1 MRHAEARALY
11 PTAAAGSR
19 SAASPV
25 APRPTR
31 PGRDSTTAP
40 ARPRVDGRAD
50 STRHRYERE
59 LRSRLHG
66 YVGRDLETDQLIH
79 QHRPDL
85 LNQAQ
90 RSRMR
95 AADDLL
101 HADAEYRERD
111 RHDDRGHV
119 SQQDAAGQR
128 RIAEQARDQAGA
140 ELAAGNPGEATR
152 LDEFAADVDDRAD
165 EYAIDADHDWDTA
178 EQRETRGRMYDA
190 CGNAQAAEARKLADT
205 AQATPPWKAVLK
217 RFNPRTRAR
226 RGKASAGHQRNRTDR
241 GR

>member
-1 MRHAEARALY
+1 MTSYTPH
-11 PTAAAGSR
+11 T
-19 SAASPV
+19 
-25 APRPTR
+25 
-31 PGRDSTTAP
+31 
-40 ARPRVDGRAD
+40 
-50 STRHRYERE
+50 
-59 LRSRLHG
+59 
-66 YVGRDLETDQLIH
+66 
-79 QHRPDL
+79 
-85 LNQAQ
+85 
-90 RSRMR
+90 
-95 AADDLL
+95 
-101 HADAEYRERD
+101 EYRERD

-190 CGNAQAAEARKLADT
+190 CGNTQAAEARKLADT

-217 RFNPRTRAR
+217 RFNPRRPRADEAKLPRTPTQPHRPRTMSRGLLFEPKEHTAQVVGRMHSRIRAR
-226 RGKASAGHQRNRTDR
+226 GRHCPRPSVGWVRAEDAHPLGDRPQTRLSTNMSAGPVSVCALASTTYTHPGDI
-241 GR
+241 

>member
-11 PTAAAGSR
+11 PTQTTDTDRQQVQTLLDQLDAADAGSH
-19 SAASPV
+19 
-25 APRPTR
+25 T
-31 PGRDSTTAP
+31 D
-40 ARPRVDGRAD
+40 RPRVDDRLLASDKAEG
-50 STRHRYERE
+50 E
-59 LRSRLHG
+59 LRSRLHDF
-66 YVGRDLETDQLIH
+66 VGRDLETDQLIH
-79 QHRPDL
+79 QHHPDL

-90 RSRMR
+90 LSRMR
-95 AADDLL
+95 AAGDLL

-119 SQQDAAGQR
+119 SQQDADGQR
-128 RIAEQARDQAGA
+128 RIAEQARDQAG
-140 ELAAGNPGEATR
+140 EQLAAGNSGEATR
-152 LDEFAADVDDRAD
+152 LGEFAADVDDRAD

-178 EQRETRGRMYDA
+178 EQRETRGRVYEA

-217 RFNPRTRAR
+217 RSTPRRTTR
-226 RGKASAGHQRNRTDR
+226 RGNTSPGRQRNRADR